1 MNLTMVDVEPE
12 LGAMELLEG
21 IRPDIDFEKE
31 KALVTDRLLESFDI
45 INLVSEINDEFDVKI
60 KPADLVPENFDS
72 VEAMWEMIE
81 RLQDEDF

>member
-1 MNLTMVDVEPE
+1 MEDL
-12 LGAMELLEG
+12 MELLEG

-72 VEAMWEMIE
+72 VEAVWEMIE

>member
-1 MNLTMVDVEPE
+1 MDE
-12 LGAMELLEG
+12 LMELLEG
-21 IRPDIDFEKE
+21 IRPDIDFENE

-60 KPADLVPENFDS
+60 KPADLVHENFDS

>member
-1 MNLTMVDVEPE
+1 MDE
-12 LGAMELLEG
+12 LMELLEG
-21 IRPDIDFEKE
+21 IRPDIDFERE

>member
-1 MNLTMVDVEPE
+1 MDE
-12 LGAMELLEG
+12 LMELLEG
-21 IRPDIDFEKE
+21 IRPDIDFENE

-60 KPADLVPENFDS
+60 KPAALVPENFDS

>member
-1 MNLTMVDVEPE
+1 
-12 LGAMELLEG
+12 MELLEG
-21 IRPDIDFEKE
+21 IRPDIDFENE

>member
-1 MNLTMVDVEPE
+1 MDE
-12 LGAMELLEG
+12 LMELLEG
-21 IRPDIDFEKE
+21 IRPDIDFENE

>member
-1 MNLTMVDVEPE
+1 MEE
-12 LGAMELLEG
+12 LMELLEG

>member
-1 MNLTMVDVEPE
+1 MEDL
-12 LGAMELLEG
+12 MELLEG
-21 IRPDIDFEKE
+21 IRPDIDFERE